1 MTAQAMRIELHDATQ
16 GRTALTARL
25 LPWIGEQLRLGREI
39 EVVAREL
46 QDNRSLKQNAF
57 LWGYVLKAIK
67 DQATIG
73 GIGAD
78 EEGWNLYF
86 KRRVLGYRVIK
97 TRIPGSK
104 RPSVKRELRSTKDL
118 KVKPMSDYLEQV
130 MAIAASEFGVTFG
143 VTRWED
149 YEGCWR

>member
-1 MTAQAMRIELHDATQ
+1 MSEAMRIELHDAQQ
-16 GRTALTARL
+16 GRNALIARL
-25 LPWIGEQLRLGREI
+25 LPWIGEQLRAGREI

-57 LWGYVLKAIK
+57 YWSYVLKTIST
-67 DQATIG
+67 QATIG

-78 EEGWNLYF
+78 EEGWNKYF
-86 KRRVLGYRVIK
+86 KRRVLGYRVTK

-104 RPSVKRELRSTKDL
+104 RPSITRELRSSKDL

-130 MAIAASEFGVTFG
+130 MAIAASEFGVTFEIKD
-143 VTRWED
+143 WQS
-149 YEGCWR
+149 YEGHWR